1 MGSDPRRLDGLR
13 ADEQVAAR
21 LVERATG
28 ATARAHDVG
37 RRQGAYDVHLT
48 YPGGRTGALEVTTH
62 AGAASRRGLVL
73 LDRERLVVTDPR
85 HRVRRLQAGLPD
97 GGGDRA
103 ASGPVGEESSPDPTL
118 RSLPDA
124 VTLLLCVPHVA
135 RRVAKVTAARG
146 VDERHLFVGIGA
158 GALPDAGRPPTAE
171 PAPLSGGPGSVTEQ
185 TEVPQ
190 GLTRVWV
197 TRPRNLARRCGPG
210 HAPEGWRDHPT

>member
-62 AGAASRRGLVL
+62 AGTASRRGLVL
-73 LDRERLVVTDPR
+73 LGRDRLALTHPG
-85 HRVRRLQAGLPD
+85 HRVRRAAAGHLEDGAEHPASDRTVEGAPPD
-97 GGGDRA
+97 R
-103 ASGPVGEESSPDPTL
+103 TL

-124 VTLLLCVPHVA
+124 VTRLLAEPHVA
-135 RRVAKVTAARG
+135 RRAAKVASARR
-146 VDERHLFVGIGA
+146 VDARHLFVGLAEG
-158 GALPDAGRPPTAE
+158 GLPPALYRRLSRPLGTLPGDPPQVPD
-171 PAPLSGGPGSVTEQ
+171 
-185 TEVPQ
+185 
-190 GLTRVWV
+190 GLTHLWLSTEWRGSPLLRWQ
-197 TRPRNLARRCGPG
+197 RD
-210 HAPEGWRDHPT
+210 EGWHAYRV